1 MNVLPAGSAVEAV
14 TQLLLASEAP
24 AGLPCRVLAIDGPGG
39 AGKSTLAGSVAE
51 GMGGVPIIPTDD
63 FASWEHPLD
72 WWERL
77 VNQVLRPLS
86 EERPVRYQRFDWDRR
101 ALAEWREVP
110 ASPHLILEGVSAS
123 RNAFRP
129 YLAATVWVETGRAER
144 LRRGLA
150 RDGTS
155 ALGLWEEWM
164 ASEDEYVARERPH
177 ERADL
182 VISGEGGGTP

>member
-1 MNVLPAGSAVEAV
+1 M
-14 TQLLLASEAP
+14 LLVSEAP
-24 AGLPCRVLAIDGPGG
+24 AGLPCRVLAIDGLGG
-39 AGKSTLAGSVAE
+39 AGKSTLAASAATE
-51 GMGGVPIIPTDD
+51 MGGVPIVPTDD

-77 VNQVLRPLS
+77 VDQVLRPLS
-86 EERPVRYQRFDWDRR
+86 ERRPVRYQRFDWDRNV
-101 ALAEWREVP
+101 LAEWREVP
-110 ASPHLILEGVSAS
+110 ASTYLILEGVSAS

-129 YLAATVWVETGRAER
+129 YLSAAVWVETDRTER

-155 ALGLWEEWM
+155 ALGPWEEWM
-164 ASEDEYVARERPH
+164 ASEDEYVACERPH

-182 VISGEGGGTP
+182 VISGEGGPP